1 MISRRFCYCSPPPL
15 SPAPVLSVLR
25 FRSRE
30 KNNLQ
35 PRRLRSSDGSIFYPQ
50 LTSGRNEAMI
60 ERRRSYSGEGRK
72 ESSIFYCRFFMLF
85 RAAWLSA
92 VGSSG
97 AIQALPFGHEQSKHE
112 RYVDHS
118 INRRRAYHIYEASR
132 TVALTASVVGSA
144 KILDLLPELAHCLS
158 LFMFA
163 G

>member
-1 MISRRFCYCSPPPL
+1 
-15 SPAPVLSVLR
+15 
-25 FRSRE
+25 
-30 KNNLQ
+30 
-35 PRRLRSSDGSIFYPQ
+35 
-50 LTSGRNEAMI
+50 
-60 ERRRSYSGEGRK
+60 
-72 ESSIFYCRFFMLF
+72 MLF

-92 VGSSG
+92 VGSSE

-112 RYVDHS
+112 MYVDHS
-118 INRRRAYHIYEASR
+118 INRRRAYHINEASR